1 MECIRAPNVRG
12 VNDRRVLLGLIVALA
27 FGLRLAGLG
36 DRLSAD
42 EGYSWLVASAGSWD
56 LFLDRLADFENTPP
70 LFYALLAP
78 LPLGDEAW
86 LRLPSLIAGTA
97 IVPVVY
103 CVARPPLGTRAALLG
118 ALALAVAPYAVSFS
132 NYSRGFML
140 ATLGC
145 LLALWGAARIAEGRD
160 RGWWALCFA
169 GGVVAVWSEYY
180 AAGFLVVLAVVL
192 FAVTKRASALLAAA
206 PILTLAPW
214 AGQIARG
221 LDRVDETKVSPTYPL
236 DPSEAIVP
244 LVFGEH
250 GTASAA
256 AGRWLQLLVVV
267 AVIGACGWALRRGS
281 PVAFKLVG
289 GTALGV
295 LAVHFVAA
303 ALGPDVFAQRYLTVL
318 IPLGAIAL
326 GAALDAIPSRAAA
339 PVAAAAL
346 ALLGIAVAVERT
358 GREIEPDYEAAAE
371 LVRDGPGDRPL
382 LTNSAAFAFYARD
395 LNPQLD
401 RPFGLGPGREAQC
414 GCRGVAV
421 VDDSRVAGAVRTGK
435 GERTSVGSLVVR
447 EAPPDTNGD
456 DSAGQGDVNG
466 LACALAAIAAGLG
479 PAQPPAPGGTRDLE
493 VTLQDDAQMLHG
505 TYPQVQR
512 AARRIADLGAD
523 RVRLT
528 ASWSALAPEPAAQTR
543 PAFEGTD
550 SAAYPQ
556 EGWIRLDRAVKAARS
571 AGLEVQIDTAF
582 WAPRWAVK
590 RASGGDA
597 PRERWDPD
605 PAEFGQFVKAA
616 AKRYDGRFADP
627 ERKGQKLPAVRMWT
641 TWNEPNHSSFLLPQ
655 WQKNRRGTWRPVSPH
670 RYRWMH
676 EAGYAA
682 LKSVDPENLVLV
694 GGLSSRGA
702 SGPGERSNVPPLRFM
717 REMACVDEALNP
729 LKVRECREFRPIQAD
744 GFSHHPY
751 SFYTAP
757 SVQSTLPDEA
767 GIGDLDRLNT
777 LLASLTER
785 GRIAHP
791 LPLYLTEFGYET
803 NPPDIGRGV
812 SPEDQARYLSESAYL
827 AYKQPNTRM
836 FAQFLLQD
844 LGPDVRYPVTSRK
857 RWRDYQ
863 SGVYNEDGSPK
874 PSADAFRHPFWVTT
888 EERDGQKVSVI
899 FGQVRP
905 GKGGEDVD
913 LQARGADGVWKA
925 LPSLPVGAAAP
936 PADQCSETKTGF
948 KTDDRG
954 YYLRVVPFDPA
965 LEYRPRWRF
974 EGREAYG
981 LPMKAPG

>member
-1 MECIRAPNVRG
+1 M
-12 VNDRRVLLGLIVALA
+12 NDRRVLLGLIVALA

-56 LFLDRLADFENTPP
+56 VFLDRLADFENTPP

-78 LPLGDEAW
+78 LPLDDEAW

-97 IVPVVY
+97 AVPVVY
-103 CVARPPLGTRAALLG
+103 AIARPPLGTRAALLG

-140 ATLGC
+140 ATLAC

-160 RGWWALCFA
+160 GRGWWALCLA
-169 GGVVAVWSEYY
+169 GGVVAVWSEYH
-180 AAGFLVVLAVVL
+180 AAGFLLVLALAL
-192 FAVTKRASALLAAA
+192 FALTRRASALIVAA

-214 AGQIARG
+214 LGQIVRG
-221 LDRVDETKVSPTYPL
+221 LDRVDETKASPTYPL

-256 AGRWLQLLVVV
+256 AGRWLQLLAVV
-267 AVIGACGWALRRGS
+267 AVLGAAGWALRRRAEL
-281 PVAFKLVG
+281 AFRLVG

-295 LAVHFVAA
+295 LLLHLLAA
-303 ALGPDVFAQRYLTVL
+303 AVGPDVFAQRYLTVL

-326 GAALDAIPSRAAA
+326 GAAVEAIPARRAAL
-339 PVAAAAL
+339 VGAAAL
-346 ALLGIAVAVERT
+346 VLLGAAVGIERT
-358 GREIEPDYEAAAE
+358 DREIEPDYEAAAQS
-371 LVRDGPGDRPL
+371 VRAGPKQRPV

-395 LNPQLD
+395 LGAQVD
-401 RPFGLGPGREAQC
+401 RPFGLGPGREARC

-421 VDDSRVAGAVRTGK
+421 VDDERVAGGVRPGA
-435 GERTSVGSLVVR
+435 GARTDVGSLVVR
-447 EAPPDTNGD
+447 EAPPVSGAANVAG
-456 DSAGQGDVNG
+456 GQGDMNG

-505 TYPQVQR
+505 TYPQVEK
-512 AARRIADLGAD
+512 AAKRIADLGAD

-528 ASWSALAPEPAAQTR
+528 AGWSALAPEPLSPQR
-543 PAFEGTD
+543 PAFEATD
-550 SAAYPQ
+550 SAQYPKD
-556 EGWIRLDRAVKAARS
+556 GWVRLDRAVKAARA
-571 AGLEVQIDTAF
+571 AGLEVQIDAAF
-582 WAPRWAVK
+582 WAPRWAVQ
-590 RASGGDA
+590 RGSGGDA
-597 PRERWDPD
+597 PRERWNPN

-616 AKRYDGRFADP
+616 AKRYDGGFPDP
-627 ERKGQKLPAVRMWT
+627 ERKGQKLPSVRMWT

-682 LKSVDPENLVLV
+682 LKGVDAENQVLV

-702 SGPGERSNVPPLRFM
+702 NRPGERSNVPPLLFM
-717 REMACVDEALNP
+717 REMACVDANLNP
-729 LKVRECREFRPIQAD
+729 LRVRECRKFKPIQAD

-757 SVQSTLPDEA
+757 GVQSERPDEA
-767 GIGDLDRLNT
+767 GIGDLDRLDG

-785 GRIAHP
+785 GRIAQP

-803 NPPDIGRGV
+803 NPPDFDRGV
-812 SPEDQARYLSESAYL
+812 SPEEQASYLSESAYL

-844 LGPDVRYPVTSRK
+844 LGPDTRYPVTSKK

-863 SGVYNEDGSPK
+863 SGVYNEDGTPK
-874 PSADAFRHPFWVTT
+874 PSADAFRHPFWVTS
-888 EERDGQKVSVI
+888 EERDGQKVAVI

-905 GKGGEDVD
+905 GEGAQEVD
-913 LQARGADGVWKA
+913 LQARGADGAWKA
-925 LPSLPVGAAAP
+925 VGSLPVGAAAP
-936 PADQCSETKTGF
+936 PPGECATSATSF
-948 KTDDRG
+948 KTDARG
-954 YYLRVVPFDPA
+954 YYLRVVPFDES
-965 LEYRPRWRF
+965 LEYRPRWRL
-974 EGREAYG
+974 EGKEVYG
-981 LPMKAPG
+981 LPMKPAAT